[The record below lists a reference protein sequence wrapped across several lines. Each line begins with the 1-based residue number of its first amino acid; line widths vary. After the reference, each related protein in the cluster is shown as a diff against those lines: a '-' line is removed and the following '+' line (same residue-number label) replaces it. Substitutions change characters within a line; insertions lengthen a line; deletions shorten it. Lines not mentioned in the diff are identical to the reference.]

1 MKVLASLLRV
11 VFSILVLL
19 ALACYMQSVPTVS
32 LNDFYN
38 SLDQNQILNM
48 LSGFNAV
55 TVSMGVIL
63 LLGIF
68 SFTRVLE
75 AAWNV
80 VFCASILVLLALG
93 LYTLCGP
100 VFALPQ
106 ALCHNPTVNQIC
118 QTSASNEVPIAIIT
132 FVFLAGWICASACG
146 RVAITAVVSYG
157 LWYGLTA
164 LFTYAVHLWGSSE
177 NPAMPEALSMM
188 QSTPWVIAA
197 VPGAFFLIYALF
209 MAFFETFIS
218 TKRVKSEPTPAKE
231 DKKTE
236 DKQETTQK
244 PLVNKEPAK
253 EEKKAEEK
261 KPEEKKPEPVKKP
274 VLKPVEP
281 ASKTQ
286 PVLKV
291 APITPS
297 PLKKLKPAAPADSAK
312 TEEQPKEEPRSA
324 EKPKEEPEAET
335 EKPEAEVKPETKAED
350 KPEVKEE
357 PKPESAAA
365 PKEEAKPAEDAE
377 SAPEKKVEEASVS
390 KEATENKEETKS

>member
-19 ALACYMQSVPTVS
+19 ALACYMQSAPTVS
-32 LNDFYN
+32 LNEFYN
-38 SLDQNQILNM
+38 SLDPAQILNM
-48 LSGFNAV
+48 LCSFNAV
-55 TVSMGVIL
+55 TVSLGVIL

-93 LYTLCGP
+93 LYTICGP
-100 VFALPQ
+100 AIALPQ
-106 ALCHNPTVNQIC
+106 ALCHNTTVNQIC
-118 QTSASNEVPIAIIT
+118 QAAAGYEVPIAIIT
-132 FVFLAGWICASACG
+132 LIFIAGWFCASACG

-218 TKRVKSEPTPAKE
+218 NKSPKSEK
-231 DKKTE
+231 
-236 DKQETTQK
+236 
-244 PLVNKEPAK
+244 VPAK
-253 EEKKAEEK
+253 EEKAEDKTKANTPEPAESKEQVKEEK
-261 KPEEKKPEPVKKP
+261 KSVEKKAESEKKPL
-274 VLKPVEP
+274 LKPVEP
-281 ASKTQ
+281 VTKTQ

-291 APITPS
+291 TPVS
-297 PLKKLKPAAPADSAK
+297 TAPLKKLKPASPADEAK
-312 TEEQPKEEPRSA
+312 KEE
-324 EKPKEEPEAET
+324 
-335 EKPEAEVKPETKAED
+335 KPETKED
-350 KPEVKEE
+350 AKPEVKEKPKPEVKEE
-357 PKPESAAA
+357 PKPEVKEV
-365 PKEEAKPAEDAE
+365 PKPEVKEEPKPEVKAEAKEVEKPEAKAEDA
-377 SAPEKKVEEASVS
+377 PTS
-390 KEATENKEETKS
+390 KEAAENKDETKA